1 MPHNLFY
8 NITLTDDSNRDRDHL
23 SSYTSLN
30 TVISCLPPQEK
41 KTKHPTSMTTAE
53 GEEYYKDY
61 KILFPI
67 KHSVILYFSTDRGIL
82 LL

>member
-8 NITLTDDSNRDRDHL
+8 NITLTDDSNRDRGRL

-41 KTKHPTSMTTAE
+41 KKKPTSMTTAE
-53 GEEYYKDY
+53 GKEYYKDC

-67 KHSVILYFSTDRGIL
+67 KHFVILYFSTDRGIL